1 MIWKRYGWLYE
12 GATKSAV
19 LRLDDLIALAP

>member
-1 MIWKRYGWLYE
+1 MIWKRYGWLYD

-19 LRLDDLIALAP
+19 MRLDELIAAAP